1 MNKQLYMWVER
12 IVIAIMM
19 LSIVGMFQ
27 PFAIVLYGVAFPS
40 LLAATLAFIVLSH
53 VPVSE

>member
-1 MNKQLYMWVER
+1 MNKHLYTWLER
-12 IVIAIMM
+12 IVIAVMM
-19 LSIVGMFQ
+19 LSIIGMFQ
-27 PFAIVLYGVAFPS
+27 PFAIALYGLAFPS